1 MDRRVLLA
9 RGGALGS
16 NTGLGR
22 AHFSVVSL
30 LEKTL
35 VKDWTLAGNI
45 EHKLEENTLSR
56 VWNRWRSHPILVKRS
71 TESTTAQ
78 FITCH

>member
-1 MDRRVLLA
+1 MVRRVLLA
-9 RGGALGS
+9 RGGALRS

-45 EHKLEENTLSR
+45 EQKMEDNT
-56 VWNRWRSHPILVKRS
+56 
-71 TESTTAQ
+71 
-78 FITCH
+78 

>member
-1 MDRRVLLA
+1 MVRRVLLA
-9 RGGALGS
+9 RGGALRS

-35 VKDWTLAGNI
+35 VKDWTLAGLI
-45 EHKLEENTLSR
+45 EHKLEENIFSR
-56 VWNRWRSHPILVKRS
+56 VWSPDGPLTNLI
-71 TESTTAQ
+71 
-78 FITCH
+78 